1 MARGEVRLTGV
12 LHVPAERLAEVM
24 AALPAH
30 VAASRAEPGCL
41 AFSVTPDPADATR
54 LRVEELFASREAF
67 EAHRRRAAASPW
79 GGITRGLRRDYAI
92 TIDED

>member
-12 LHVPAERLAEVM
+12 LHVPAGRLAAVM

-41 AFSVTPDPADATR
+41 AFTVTPDPADATR
-54 LRVEELFASREAF
+54 LRVAELFASKAAF
-67 EAHRRRAAASPW
+67 EAHQRRAAASPW
-79 GGITRGLRRDYAI
+79 GRITRGLQRNYEI
-92 TIDED
+92 TIDAD